1 MGTVGPPDDD
11 APDGAS
17 PPFHVELPTV
27 GRPKVHD
34 PFGAGGGGGFAPFA
48 GRGGG
53 GAFAAFPG
61 ALPSDRAWPPAAAL
75 FFGLE
80 AIGLGTAEGSEALP
94 DKQARIG
101 EQQGAAGQE
110 CCGFVTSIS

>member
-1 MGTVGPPDDD
+1 MGHRRLSTLSFPLLVGTRSMTPSEPEV
-11 APDGAS
+11 AAAL
-17 PPFHVELPTV
+17 LPL
-27 GRPKVHD
+27 PE
-34 PFGAGGGGGFAPFA
+34 
-48 GRGGG
+48 RGGA

-61 ALPSDRAWPPAAAL
+61 ALPSDRAWRPAAAH

-80 AIGLGTAEGSEALP
+80 AIGLGTTEGSEALP